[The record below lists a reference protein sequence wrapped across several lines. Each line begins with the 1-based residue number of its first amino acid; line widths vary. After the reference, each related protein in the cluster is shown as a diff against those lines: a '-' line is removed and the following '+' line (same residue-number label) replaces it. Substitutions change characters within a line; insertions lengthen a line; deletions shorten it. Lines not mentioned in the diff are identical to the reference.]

1 MGNTNYTETASMTC
15 RRCGAQLDENN
26 AWERSD
32 GVSVY
37 CADCEEAIYEQLS
50 QETGYSL
57 GLYYTCIKFDVPCEP
72 LLISSDFATDS
83 FEGAG
88 RRWNWYLNKLVEE
101 DKYTKKGGEI
111 RTFADGVT
119 NILKIF
125 GKNFTEKDFGEYVR
139 HELERLSKLPGTPV
153 QREQWGM
160 GYTSAEYDELDRQYQ
175 NRLASYKGWTI
186 TPQMED
192 TLIKVVKW
200 NLQVDKL
207 MAQNKY
213 KEASSIQSMVE
224 KLLASENMRKKDE
237 RPTEQMRID
246 ALVEYLERAG
256 LMNNGMLLS
265 YDETV
270 KALWDNFIGK
280 RKYDYTIDSCDAMIL
295 SIVNAGRKN
304 DGLDPLLSL
313 PKDLMVV
320 DERGE
325 FATEASAQ
333 EIENM
338 RYVGMMKESNAA
350 PTKKKKTTKGG
361 KK

>member
-1 MGNTNYTETASMTC
+1 MGNTNYTETTSLKC
-15 RRCGAQLDENN
+15 RRCGAALNENN
-26 AWERSD
+26 SWERAD
-32 GVSVY
+32 GISPY
-37 CADCEEAIYEQLS
+37 CADCEESIYEQLS
-50 QETGYSL
+50 QEAGYSL
-57 GLYYTCIKFDVPCEP
+57 GLYYVCLKFDVPCEP
-72 LLISSDFATDS
+72 LLIPSDFAADS

-88 RRWNWYLNKLVEE
+88 QRWNWYLNKLVEE
-101 DKYTKKGGEI
+101 DKYIKKGGEI

-139 HELERLSKLPGTPV
+139 HERERLAKLPGTPA

-207 MAQNKY
+207 MALNKY

-224 KLLASENMRKKDE
+224 KLLASENMRKRDE

-246 ALVEYLERAG
+246 ALVEYLEHAG
-256 LMNNGMLLS
+256 LMKNGMLLS

-270 KALWDNFIGK
+270 KALWDGFIGK

-295 SIVNAGRKN
+295 AIVNAGRKN

-325 FATEASAQ
+325 FAAEASAQ

>member
-1 MGNTNYTETASMTC
+1 MGNTNYTETTSLKC
-15 RRCGAQLDENN
+15 RRCGAALNENN
-26 AWERSD
+26 SWERAD
-32 GVSVY
+32 GISPY
-37 CADCEEAIYEQLS
+37 CADCEESIYEQLS
-50 QETGYSL
+50 QEAGYSL
-57 GLYYTCIKFDVPCEP
+57 GLYYGCLKFDVPCEP
-72 LLISSDFATDS
+72 LLIQSDFAADS

-88 RRWNWYLNKLVEE
+88 QRWNWYLNKLVEE

-111 RTFADGVT
+111 RTFVDGVT

-139 HELERLSKLPGTPV
+139 HERERLAKLPGTPA

-207 MAQNKY
+207 MALNKY

-224 KLLASENMRKKDE
+224 KLLASENMRKRDE

-246 ALVEYLERAG
+246 ALVEYLEHAG
-256 LMNNGMLLS
+256 LMKNGMLLS

-270 KALWDNFIGK
+270 KALWDGFIGK

-295 SIVNAGRKN
+295 AIVNAGRKN